1 MLDEVVEL
9 GGMTELEDEM
19 DWGRWVQ
26 ACLWGSLAC
35 FSSYQAY
42 GTAQISFSPENVLWE
57 VDLTHIRYKWR
68 KVTRGASQ
76 LVYFRY

>member
-35 FSSYQAY
+35 FSS
-42 GTAQISFSPENVLWE
+42 
-57 VDLTHIRYKWR
+57 H
-68 KVTRGASQ
+68 
-76 LVYFRY
+76 